1 MTASTKSL
9 MSGLFWGAIAVAVL
23 SGSLVMLRLGVKTS
37 LTPFDLAALR
47 FGVASLLL
55 CGVIWQRGWALEKLG
70 VLGVVALITCNGA
83 PYIMVLSFGFE
94 FAPASDAGA
103 INPGLM
109 AVFVGILGWIVLGET
124 MRPAK
129 VAGILA
135 VLAGTA
141 LFTDLLSFRQA
152 SIGHLVFATT
162 GGMWA
167 SYVIIVRKTNVPALH
182 ATAIVAV
189 GSALSFLPVY
199 FILCGGQILQAP
211 MRDIAAQAVYQGAL
225 TGALAVFAFTK
236 STEYLGA
243 SAGAALTALIPI
255 VTLVM
260 GAAFL
265 GETVDGWK
273 IIACALVGLGVF
285 LALFAQRPSVVN
297 QKPEL
302 VEQHSTRRRW
312 FPRKSNA

>member
-1 MTASTKSL
+1 MNASTKTL

-55 CGVIWQRGWALEKLG
+55 CVVIWQRGWALEKLG

-199 FILCGGQILQAP
+199 FVLFGGQILQAP
-211 MRDIAAQAVYQGAL
+211 VRDIAAQAIYQGVL

-255 VTLVM
+255 VTLIM

-285 LALFAQRPSVVN
+285 LALFAQRSSVASR
-297 QKPEL
+297 KPEMTEL
-302 VEQHSTRRRW
+302 QSTQRRW
-312 FPRKSNA
+312 FPKKSNA

>member
-1 MTASTKSL
+1 MTASTKTL

-141 LFTDLLSFRQA
+141 LFTDLVSFRQA

-199 FILCGGQILQAP
+199 FVLFGGQILQAP
-211 MRDIAAQAVYQGAL
+211 VRDIAIQAIYQGAL

-273 IIACALVGLGVF
+273 ITACALVGLGVF
-285 LALFAQRPSVVN
+285 LALFAQRSSVASR
-297 QKPEL
+297 KPEMTEL
-302 VEQHSTRRRW
+302 QSTQRRW
-312 FPRKSNA
+312 FPKKSNA

>member
-1 MTASTKSL
+1 MNASTKTL

-47 FGVASLLL
+47 FGVASVLL

-70 VLGVVALITCNGA
+70 VPGVLALITCNGA

-129 VAGILA
+129 IAGILA

-141 LFTDLLSFRQA
+141 LFTDLLSLRQA
-152 SIGHLVFATT
+152 SVGHLIFATT

-167 SYVIIVRKTNVPALH
+167 SYVIIVRKANVPALH

-199 FILCGGQILQAP
+199 FVLFGGQILQAP
-211 MRDIAAQAVYQGAL
+211 VRDIAAQAIYQGVL

-273 IIACALVGLGVF
+273 VIACALVGLGVF
-285 LALFAQRPSVVN
+285 LALFAQRSSVASR
-297 QKPEL
+297 KPEMTQL
-302 VEQHSTRRRW
+302 QSTQRRW

>member
-1 MTASTKSL
+1 MTASTKTL
-9 MSGLFWGAIAVAVL
+9 MSGLFWGAIAVAIL
-23 SGSLVMLRLGVKTS
+23 SGSLIMLRLGVKTS

-47 FGVASLLL
+47 FGVASFLLS
-55 CGVIWQRGWALEKLG
+55 GVIWRRGWALEKLG

-94 FAPASDAGA
+94 YAPASDAGA

-141 LFTDLLSFRQA
+141 LFTDLLAFRQA

-162 GGMWA
+162 GAMWA

-199 FILCGGQILQAP
+199 VVLSGGQILQAP
-211 MRDIAAQAVYQGAL
+211 ARDIAAQAIYQGAL

-265 GETVDGWK
+265 GEAVDGWK
-273 IIACALVGLGVF
+273 IIACALVGFGVF
-285 LALFAQRPSVVN
+285 LALFARRASIVRR
-297 QKPEL
+297 KAETAEERTL
-302 VEQHSTRRRW
+302 GRRW
-312 FPRKSNA
+312 FPRKSKA

>member
-1 MTASTKSL
+1 MDASTKTL
-9 MSGLFWGAIAVAVL
+9 LSGLFWGGIAVAVL
-23 SGSLVMLRLGVKTS
+23 SGSLVMLRLGVQTS

-47 FGVASLLL
+47 FGIAALLL
-55 CGVIWQRGWALEKLG
+55 VGVIWRRGWAMDKLG
-70 VLGVVALITCNGA
+70 VLGVLALVTCNGA

-109 AVFVGILGWIVLGET
+109 AVFVGILGWIFLGEN
-124 MRPAK
+124 MRVAK
-129 VAGILA
+129 IAGILA

-141 LFTDLLSFRQA
+141 LFTDLLTLRQA
-152 SIGHLVFATT
+152 SFGHLIFAIT

-167 SYVIIVRKTNVPALH
+167 SYVIIVRKTNLPALH

-199 FILCGGQILQAP
+199 LVFFGGQILQVTV
-211 MRDIAAQAVYQGAL
+211 RDIAAQAIYQGAL

-255 VTLVM
+255 VTLIM

-273 IIACALVGLGVF
+273 IFACALVGLGVF
-285 LALFAQRPSVVN
+285 LTLYAQRS
-297 QKPEL
+297 
-302 VEQHSTRRRW
+302 SAATRRSEMTDQQTT
-312 FPRKSNA
+312 PRQWPTGESGA